1 MAFLDVALCA
11 KAFLLQAAVG
21 DKGCDEQWLLES
33 HVVLDG
39 LDAADITSHFNS
51 FVNVGLRGYKPAQLY
66 GALKSLDIDFG
77 GFKGRFTEDG
87 GLCFGRDH
95 RIVKI
100 FAGTLP
106 VWRGSAADACCEQDG
121 GEAQ

>member
-1 MAFLDVALCA
+1 MAFLDVALCF

-33 HVVLDG
+33 HVILDG
-39 LDAADITSHFNS
+39 FDAADVTSQFNS
-51 FVNVGLRGYKPAQLY
+51 FVDVVLRGYKPAQLY
-66 GALKSLDIDFG
+66 RALKSLDIDFG
-77 GFKGRFTEDG
+77 GFKGGFTEHG
-87 GLCFGRDH
+87 GLCFGGDH

-121 GEAQ
+121 CEAQ